1 MEFILLL
8 GPAFIKVLLIKE
20 QKASRTNLE
29 AFVFS
34 LSFNPSEEKL
44 RYVLKPWPK
53 NHVLNCGL
61 GGFLQPYFTGFILH
75 PLTDPLTAA
84 ARGK

>member
-8 GPAFIKVLLIKE
+8 GPAFIKDFFLIKE
-20 QKASRTNLE
+20 QRASRTNLD

-44 RYVLKPWPK
+44 KYVLKPWPK
-53 NHVLNCGL
+53 NHVMNCGL
-61 GGFLQPYFTGFILH
+61 GGFLQPYFTGFILN
-75 PLTDPLTAA
+75 PLTDPLTPAA
-84 ARGK
+84 

>member
-8 GPAFIKVLLIKE
+8 GPAFIKVFFLIKE
-20 QKASRTNLE
+20 QRASRTNLE

-44 RYVLKPWPK
+44 RYVLKLWPK
-53 NHVLNCGL
+53 NHELWF
-61 GGFLQPYFTGFILH
+61 GGIFTTVFHWIHFASL
-75 PLTDPLTAA
+75 D
-84 ARGK
+84 